1 MKKRWHL
8 MLLFTVTVTLLTAC
22 NQAGQPPSKQNTKE
36 AAYEQ
41 WVQRYMDELNEA
53 YENMTD
59 QFISDGHGKIQVNE
73 KLTKATKAFD
83 RVIQKGLTHQEVPA
97 VYQKAD
103 KQLKTGLASF
113 EKGMS
118 KVEQLLKRPDQEK
131 LFMSAT
137 QYFQDGLQETAS
149 FIEEVGNVQQ
159 SQ

>member
-1 MKKRWHL
+1 M
-8 MLLFTVTVTLLTAC
+8 
-22 NQAGQPPSKQNTKE
+22 
-36 AAYEQ
+36 
-41 WVQRYMDELNEA
+41 
-53 YENMTD
+53 
-59 QFISDGHGKIQVNE
+59 
-73 KLTKATKAFD
+73 
-83 RVIQKGLTHQEVPA
+83 
-97 VYQKAD
+97 YQKAD